1 MPQLDLGQ
9 LAGIFHNSY
18 VLIGNKIPHLRDG
31 FKRTK
36 KHTIW
41 AITDFKYTDHRLSLH
56 IALVNFQK
64 VFCTWFPYFLF
75 GGQV

>member
-18 VLIGNKIPHLRDG
+18 VLIGNKIPLLRDG
-31 FKRTK
+31 FKATK
-36 KHTIW
+36 
-41 AITDFKYTDHRLSLH
+41 ITQFGQLSFYNTDHRLSLH